1 LHAPNQVSLLYPEA
15 MSATGVAGGHVL
27 VIVVE
32 VESVKV
38 YALLALDLNDA
49 SPLNESR
56 LVSTKEFIET
66 AALRRG
72 FKSDG
77 TQGQESFLATGIL
90 YHVQVQQASILH
102 VNHKLGIHE
111 PTLVSFL
118 IRSPPANRD
127 RDT

>member
-1 LHAPNQVSLLYPEA
+1 MLLSRKRNQTCLIAIALK
-15 MSATGVAGGHVL
+15 TFLIGVFFFGSHPQFFDPL
-27 VIVVE
+27 V
-32 VESVKV
+32 
-38 YALLALDLNDA
+38 DG

-77 TQGQESFLATGIL
+77 SQGQESFLATGVL
-90 YHVQVQQASILH
+90 YHVQVQRASILD
-102 VNHKLGIHE
+102 VNRKLGIHE
-111 PTLVSFL
+111 PTLVGSFL
-118 IRSPPANRD
+118 IRSPPAK

>member
-1 LHAPNQVSLLYPEA
+1 MLLSRKRNQTCQLTAIALQ
-15 MSATGVAGGHVL
+15 TFLIGVFFFGSHPQVFDPLGG
-27 VIVVE
+27 
-32 VESVKV
+32 
-38 YALLALDLNDA
+38 Y

-56 LVSTKEFIET
+56 LVSTKDFIET

-72 FKSDG
+72 FRSDG
-77 TQGQESFLATGIL
+77 SQGQEKFLTTGVL
-90 YHVQVQQASILH
+90 YHVQVQRASILH
-102 VNHKLGIHE
+102 VNHKPAIHE

>member
-1 LHAPNQVSLLYPEA
+1 MLLSRKRNQTCQLIAIALQ
-15 MSATGVAGGHVL
+15 TFLIGVFFFGSHPQVFDPLGD
-27 VIVVE
+27 
-32 VESVKV
+32 
-38 YALLALDLNDA
+38 Y

-72 FKSDG
+72 FKSDNSRS
-77 TQGQESFLATGIL
+77 QESFLGTAVL
-90 YHVQVQQASILH
+90 YRVQIQRASVLN

-111 PTLVSFL
+111 PTLIGSFL
-118 IRSPPANRD
+118 IRSPPAK

>member
-1 LHAPNQVSLLYPEA
+1 MFLSRKRNQTCQLIVIALQTFLIGVFFFGSLP
-15 MSATGVAGGHVL
+15 HVFDPL
-27 VIVVE
+27 GD
-32 VESVKV
+32 
-38 YALLALDLNDA
+38 Y
-49 SPLNESR
+49 SPLNERR

-77 TQGQESFLATGIL
+77 SQGQESFLATGVL
-90 YHVQVQQASILH
+90 YHVQVQRASILH

-111 PTLVSFL
+111 PTLVGSFL
-118 IRSPPANRD
+118 IRSPPAK